1 MTLYTAA
8 ITYLLYLHFIAYAA
22 IYAAKKSG
30 TLQQLP
36 LPAKGAAIV
45 ILACA
50 VILDALFNMTVGTVM
65 FLEIPTP
72 YVATVTIF
80 KLRIPYIGWHPLM
93 FTTRCEMHM
102 NEEGW
107 RGDLARW
114 CCKWM
119 NPIQTKHCH

>member
-1 MTLYTAA
+1 MLYTIA

-50 VILDALFNMTVGTVM
+50 VILDVLFNATVGTVM
-65 FLEIPTP
+65 FLELPKT
-72 YVATVTIF
+72 
-80 KLRIPYIGWHPLM
+80 WM

-114 CCKWM
+114 CCKWL
-119 NPIQTKHCH
+119 NPIQTNHCH